1 MVCRARRD
9 DADLVRVGRGTD
21 GAWYVG
27 RGVGRGV
34 WWCGGSDCGLRVE
47 VRHVARAMRSAVS
60 ESDVVAIRVLEG
72 ARRGGER
79 Q

>member
-1 MVCRARRD
+1 
-9 DADLVRVGRGTD
+9 
-21 GAWYVG
+21 
-27 RGVGRGV
+27 V
-34 WWCGGSDCGLRVE
+34 WWCKDSDCGLRVE
-47 VRHVARAMRSAVS
+47 VRHVARATRSAVS